1 VTSSASAPS
10 PAGPASIEVRRR
22 VEWSDTDAAGHH
34 HNTAVLRWLEEAE
47 TVLHERLG
55 IVEQTFGRTP
65 RVRLEIDFTERLYF
79 RDIVVIRLEVAAVG
93 RTSLTYSFEVAR
105 DGTVAARG
113 RLVVVNAAAGE
124 GAEPWP
130 GELRHALAQAGP
142 QPGEYLS
149 GTP

>member
-1 VTSSASAPS
+1 MTSSSIEPGGAA
-10 PAGPASIEVRRR
+10 PASVEVRRR

-34 HNTAVLRWLEEAE
+34 HNTAILRWLEEAE

-65 RVRLEIDFTERLYF
+65 RVRIEIDFTERLYF
-79 RDIVVIRLEVAAVG
+79 RDIVVIRLAVAAVG

-105 DGTVAARG
+105 DETVAARG
-113 RLVVVNAAAGE
+113 RLVIVNAAAGE

-130 GELRHALAQAGP
+130 AELRKALAQSGP

>member
-1 VTSSASAPS
+1 VTSSTSEPGL
-10 PAGPASIEVRRR
+10 PGPASVEVRRR

-65 RVRLEIDFTERLYF
+65 RVRIEIDFTERLYF
-79 RDIVVIRLEVAAVG
+79 RDIVVIRLSVAAVG
-93 RTSLTYSFEVAR
+93 RTSLTYLFEVAR
-105 DGTVAARG
+105 DDVVAARG
-113 RLVVVNAAAGE
+113 RAVVVNAAAGQ

-130 GELRHALAQAGP
+130 AELRKALAESGP